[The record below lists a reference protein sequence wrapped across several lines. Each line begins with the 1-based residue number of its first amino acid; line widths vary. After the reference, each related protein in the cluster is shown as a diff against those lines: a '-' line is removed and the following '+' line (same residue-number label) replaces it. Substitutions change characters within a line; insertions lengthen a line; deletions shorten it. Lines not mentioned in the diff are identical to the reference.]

1 MNDFVNLANSNQP
14 FDVQLNR
21 SSSSH
26 KSAFTKKIIQ
36 RRKIIRLVLQ
46 WLQVMASSIQI
57 EENHRHIVACCCC
70 VSISTGSA
78 GLKERKK

>member
-1 MNDFVNLANSNQP
+1 MNDFVNLTNSNQP
-14 FDVQLNR
+14 FGVQLSK

-26 KSAFTKKIIQ
+26 KSAFTKKGNSTEENNPFGIAM
-36 RRKIIRLVLQ
+36 VSNND
-46 WLQVMASSIQI
+46 SSIQI
-57 EENHRHIVACCCC
+57 EESHRHIVACCCC